1 MVYDAASS
9 PSHSNS
15 FSDDHYSAP
24 APAHAAFNA
33 NATVPERIFPDIR
46 AHLQAAA
53 QLLTLAG
60 SDLSLTQLEQMREE
74 IKEMVNVTRAHT
86 AEKLFVSIKDR
97 IAPLGIKGAE
107 TFGRDFVSAFESSN
121 ISMRVD
127 PTLLCS
133 AAYCSYTF
141 KEDRRGFVNEV
152 AINPERVDVIDQ
164 FTTSTAHEIFHGL
177 QKSVSLALRHSPF
190 NPDTRAV
197 VHPADWILLE
207 QLCEQDAF
215 TKEGFLTKLLADA
228 NPETRKHSTL
238 ISIDEV
244 ESHIRSQPTL
254 ADAMVSMALGS
265 MCRPHDKAHP
275 RGRTYAD
282 HYVDVAIK
290 NYSAGMWN
298 RKHEGQNDLTFVR
311 LELRDLWQVG
321 NYGVGPNSFGEN
333 VMEPL
338 IQRRPRMSEAA
349 QKNFDQMC
357 KDYEIPP
364 ISKCQ
369 TLTEYREGRSAP
381 VSQQRSAP
389 SRQQT
394 AAPVYAH
401 ASI

>member
-1 MVYDAASS
+1 
-9 PSHSNS
+9 
-15 FSDDHYSAP
+15 
-24 APAHAAFNA
+24 
-33 NATVPERIFPDIR
+33 
-46 AHLQAAA
+46 
-53 QLLTLAG
+53 
-60 SDLSLTQLEQMREE
+60 MREE
-74 IKEMVNVTRAHT
+74 IKEMVNVTRTHT
-86 AEKLFVSIKDR
+86 AEKLFVGIKDR
-97 IAPLGIKGAE
+97 IEPLGIRGAE

-121 ISMRVD
+121 ISIRVD
-127 PTLLCS
+127 PTITCS
-133 AAYCSYTF
+133 ATYCSYTF
-141 KEDRRGFVNEV
+141 KEERRGFVNEV

-164 FTTSTAHEIFHGL
+164 FTTSASHEIFHGL
-177 QKSVSLALRHSPF
+177 QKSASPALKHSPF
-190 NPDTRAV
+190 NPDTRVV

-207 QLCEQDAF
+207 QLCERDAF
-215 TKEGFLTKLLADA
+215 TKEAFLTTLMAEN
-228 NPETRKHSTL
+228 NPALHKHNAL
-238 ISIDEV
+238 ITTEDVIDQIGKHP
-244 ESHIRSQPTL
+244 SL
-254 ADAMVSMALGS
+254 ADAMVGIALKS
-265 MCRPHDKAHP
+265 LERPYDRAHP

-357 KDYEIPP
+357 KDYDIPP
-364 ISKCQ
+364 INKCQ
-369 TLTEYREGRSAP
+369 TLTEYREVRAAP
-381 VSQQRSAP
+381 ANQQRSTS

-394 AAPVYAH
+394 ATPVYAH